1 LREGKVR
8 RSYIGLG
15 GQNVPIQRRVVRFHD
30 LAVESGVLVLTVE
43 GGSPA
48 EKTGLTRGDVIVGFD
63 GAPVAGIDDLHRL
76 LTSDR
81 VATRVLLEV
90 LRGTEKITLGV
101 VPEEKKIAG

>member
-1 LREGKVR
+1 
-8 RSYIGLG
+8 
-15 GQNVPIQRRVVRFHD
+15 
-30 LAVESGVLVLTVE
+30 VLTVE

-81 VATRVLLEV
+81 VGTRVLLEV
-90 LRGTEKITLGV
+90 LRGTGKITLEV
-101 VPEEKKIAG
+101 IPEEKKVEGR